1 MNGNVS
7 LAERKQRRANSPTS
21 LMAQIKGNL
30 MANGNGTTKWVLVA
44 VWLLTCAL
52 GGIVWEMIDDGIE
65 TNAVAAT
72 VASEK
77 ADANKEN
84 IDSLGYYVKELRL
97 EQRVATKE
105 QNIQLEQIAIAT
117 GAKVTIDT
125 STVVVDTV
133 YVKDST

>member
-1 MNGNVS
+1 
-7 LAERKQRRANSPTS
+7 
-21 LMAQIKGNL
+21 MAQIKGNL

-72 VASEK
+72 VASKK

-84 IDSLGYYVKELRL
+84 IDSLDYYVKELRL